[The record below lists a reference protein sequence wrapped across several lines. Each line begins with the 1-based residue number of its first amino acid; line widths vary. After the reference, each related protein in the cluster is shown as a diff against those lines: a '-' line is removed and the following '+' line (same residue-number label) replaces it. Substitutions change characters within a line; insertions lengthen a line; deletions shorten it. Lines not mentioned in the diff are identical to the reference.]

1 MLIGGIS
8 KGSGSLQFKGKSREK
23 TAAKRLSRVRLK
35 VAKGIQGGHGNRSLG
50 RSWSGREDRLP
61 VARQVRRRRVGDP
74 RGRARKPPLV
84 RLMAPEEF
92 EKAERYPCGD
102 IIGAGCRGF
111 PCRTLRKSPRRAD
124 TF

>member
-35 VAKGIQGGHGNRSLG
+35 AAKGIQGGHGNRSPG

-61 VARQVRRRRVGDP
+61 VARQVRQRRVGDP
-74 RGRARKPPLV
+74 RGWRESPLWS
-84 RLMAPEEF
+84 
-92 EKAERYPCGD
+92 G
-102 IIGAGCRGF
+102 
-111 PCRTLRKSPRRAD
+111 
-124 TF
+124 